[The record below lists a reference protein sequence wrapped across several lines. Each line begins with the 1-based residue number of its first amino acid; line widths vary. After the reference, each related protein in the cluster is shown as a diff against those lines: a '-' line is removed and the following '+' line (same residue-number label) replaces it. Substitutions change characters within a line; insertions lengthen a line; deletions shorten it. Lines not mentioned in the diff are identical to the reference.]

1 MQTPGRL
8 NRCRRASARAQCK
21 PAASLARRSDARQDS
36 CRLDLM
42 PPFAPPTAMVDLAR
56 RGRALPMV
64 VHAVSSAV
72 DAVHA
77 LVDRLPAGTQA
88 RPDMNRRDAVLA

>member
-1 MQTPGRL
+1 
-8 NRCRRASARAQCK
+8 
-21 PAASLARRSDARQDS
+21 
-36 CRLDLM
+36 
-42 PPFAPPTAMVDLAR
+42 MVDLAR

-77 LVDRLPAGTQA
+77 LGDRRHACALV